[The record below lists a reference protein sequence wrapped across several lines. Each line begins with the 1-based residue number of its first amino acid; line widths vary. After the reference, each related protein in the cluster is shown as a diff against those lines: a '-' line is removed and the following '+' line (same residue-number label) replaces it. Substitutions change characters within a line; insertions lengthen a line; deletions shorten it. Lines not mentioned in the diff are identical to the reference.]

1 MMVTSHGNCCYHDF
15 YQVFVSDETTEVIS
29 TSQTTDKQKGAN
41 LLRRTEERRVTKQ
54 SLAHGIVLS
63 KKAQNGVKPQRFFL
77 IFLTYSKD
85 PSVTL

>member
-41 LLRRTEERRVTKQ
+41 LLRRTEERRGTNPGPWDCFEQ
-54 SLAHGIVLS
+54 ESS
-63 KKAQNGVKPQRFFL
+63 KWC
-77 IFLTYSKD
+77 
-85 PSVTL
+85 